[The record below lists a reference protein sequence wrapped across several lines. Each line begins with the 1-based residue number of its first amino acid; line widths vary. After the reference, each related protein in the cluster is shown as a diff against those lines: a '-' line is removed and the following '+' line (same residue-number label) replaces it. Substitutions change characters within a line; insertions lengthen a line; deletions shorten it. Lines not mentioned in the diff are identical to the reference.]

1 MVLKLGEDFCRVNGT
16 HFFLGGGYS
25 PPYKP
30 KDVFADE
37 FEGQDWFVKVEPK
50 TAKAK
55 TLDNAWIFDGHSWKG
70 IAKMK
75 QARQNFACSL
85 AFFNEVVSFRFES
98 TLSN

>member
-1 MVLKLGEDFCRVNGT
+1 MKPGEYCFRVNGT

-37 FEGQDWFVKVEPK
+37 FAGQDWFVPVEPK

-55 TLDNAWIFDGHSWKG
+55 TLTNAWIFDGHSWKG
-70 IAKMK
+70 IKGMK